1 MHSPWDLI
9 GECRQQLPWQKL
21 TTKIH
26 KIYLFLL
33 VCLSLFFCSSHLLL
47 SPLSKQHL
55 SIVSSLSFVS
65 IYLFAISCFTF
76 LYLRILDVVR
86 KRVTWTLFPKL
97 NNPQKSILSLSKSSP
112 IMEGLDVL
120 QIHYY
125 FLGRKHHLVSQMP
138 NYSQMI
144 WTWFFG
150 LILICLYYVVLNK
163 SFILINLRL

>member
-1 MHSPWDLI
+1 
-9 GECRQQLPWQKL
+9 
-21 TTKIH
+21 
-26 KIYLFLL
+26 
-33 VCLSLFFCSSHLLL
+33 
-47 SPLSKQHL
+47 
-55 SIVSSLSFVS
+55 
-65 IYLFAISCFTF
+65 LFAISCFTF

-125 FLGRKHHLVSQMP
+125 FLGRKHHLVPQMP

-144 WTWFFG
+144 WTWFFWSHTH
-150 LILICLYYVVLNK
+150 LLVLYGTK
-163 SFILINLRL
+163 

>member
-33 VCLSLFFCSSHLLL
+33 VCVSFFFCSSHLLL

-55 SIVSSLSFVS
+55 SIVSSPSFVS

-125 FLGRKHHLVSQMP
+125 FLGRKHHLVPQMP

-144 WTWFFG
+144 WTWFFWSHTH
-150 LILICLYYVVLNK
+150 LLVLYGTK
-163 SFILINLRL
+163 